1 MQIIELKAQLM
12 HRLEDQLM
20 EHAVRSAELRAQLAH
35 RSAATEADLDRAS
48 AIPRCASKRAEE
60 AVGMYGRC
68 QALISHLANVPM
80 DIAGPEMEFEDVFVA
95 ALDDSSAKFFAGMP
109 EDVVRGDWQ
118 EWGIKAPYTTALDLV
133 ITLAGQLVRLPKVAE
148 LERRILEDQRRREAE
163 LAGACEEQRIKMAEL
178 ERRILENPE
187 AHGLRHDG
195 RLRAPGRPH

>member
-35 RSAATEADLDRAS
+35 RSAATEADLRDRAS

-118 EWGIKAPYTTALDLV
+118 EWGIKAPYATALDLV
-133 ITLAGQLVRLPKVAE
+133 ITLAGVAE